1 MSSGFGAAGAASMQI
16 DMAKEDT
23 SAAHR
28 EFSETSRL
36 LGMIIND
43 LEVFKHDELFEIA
56 TRVQEVGG
64 IDVDQS
70 LDLPEEQL
78 REVIKAGA
86 WGLYNKDLTEP
97 LEQITEIVDALHA
110 AGAATAFSKT
120 RTQPV
125 ASR

>member
-1 MSSGFGAAGAASMQI
+1 MSSGFGAAGAASMPVK
-16 DMAKEDT
+16 MAKEDI
-23 SAAHR
+23 SAQP
-28 EFSETSRL
+28 EFRGRSRL

-43 LEVFKHDELFEIA
+43 LEVFKRDELFEIA
-56 TRVQEVGG
+56 IRVQEVGG

-70 LDLPEEQL
+70 LDLPDEQL
-78 REVIKAGA
+78 REAIKAGA
-86 WGLYNKDLTEP
+86 WGLYDNDLTGA
-97 LEQITEIVDALHA
+97 LERITEIVDVLHA